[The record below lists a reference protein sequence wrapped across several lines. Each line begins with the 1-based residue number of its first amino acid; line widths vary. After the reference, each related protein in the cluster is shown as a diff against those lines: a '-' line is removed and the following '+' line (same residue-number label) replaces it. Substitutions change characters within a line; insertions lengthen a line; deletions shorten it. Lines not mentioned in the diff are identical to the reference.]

1 MMKWPVMTNCSPI
14 GVDIGERYIKAVQ
27 FSRGGGKWRIS
38 AAAGMKR
45 DNHGP
50 GMTGTEVC
58 LLREQLS
65 ASDFRGNRIV
75 LAVPGEKLLTGIME
89 LPPASSG
96 APIDMLARSELA
108 RMHKCDAQSFEM
120 TSWQLPSPARAAN
133 TTFVMGAAC
142 THADADS
149 LLDCFESEGFR
160 VERLEIQSQAVARA
174 CGPLLNTSTG
184 LAGILD
190 LGWTAPRL
198 VLLYNGV
205 IIYQRKLPKSAYG
218 EMVGGLAGE
227 LGIDAAQVEKMLTT
241 ADTAQPR
248 PQAVDACLE
257 RYVAGIIEEMRI
269 PLSYVSNQYPDAASD
284 RLLLVGGAARLDGLA
299 RRLAEAM
306 DWPVCAARMAELAD
320 GPESL
325 DREYGSTLV
334 VAAGLAWAEED

>member
-14 GVDIGERYIKAVQ
+14 GVDVGERYIKAVQ
-27 FSRGGGKWRIS
+27 FSRSGGKWQIS
-38 AAAGMKR
+38 AATGIKR
-45 DNHGP
+45 DNQRADISGA
-50 GMTGTEVC
+50 EVC
-58 LLREQLS
+58 RLRKQLS
-65 ASDFRGNRIV
+65 ESGFHGNRLV
-75 LAVPGEKLLTGIME
+75 LAVPGDKLLTGIME

-96 APIDMLARSELA
+96 APMDMLARSELA

-120 TSWQLPSPARAAN
+120 ASWQLPAPARAAN

-149 LLDCFESEGFR
+149 LLDCFEAEGFV
-160 VERLEIQSQAVARA
+160 VERLEIQSQAMARA
-174 CGPLLNTSTG
+174 CGPLLNASKG

-205 IIYQRKLPKSAYG
+205 VIYQRKLPKSAYG
-218 EMVGGLAGE
+218 AMVGELAGE
-227 LGIDAAQVEKMLTT
+227 LGIDTAQVEKMLSG
-241 ADTAQPR
+241 ADQAQPR
-248 PQAVDACLE
+248 PEAANACLE

-284 RLLLVGGAARLDGLA
+284 RLLLVGGGAQLDGLA

-306 DWPVCAARMAELAD
+306 DWPVCPATMSELVD
-320 GPESL
+320 GPESM
-325 DREYGSTLV
+325 DRDYGSTLV